1 MTSVRQPLPRRARHF
16 LKSLRRSWMLTLFVL
31 PALVTVFIFSYIPM
45 YGVKM
50 AFQDFRPALGLEGS
64 KMVGF
69 AHFLRFFRS
78 YQFSN
83 LLENTLLLSLYGL
96 AAGFPLPILL
106 ALMLNQM
113 RSLRFKRVMQTATYL
128 PHFISTVVLAGMIT
142 IFLSPSIGLYGVIAR
157 ALGVARPANILANRE
172 YFRSIYVLSGVWQHT
187 GWDSIIYVAAL
198 ASIDPSLYEA
208 ATIDGAN
215 RLQKTWYIDLPML
228 KPTIVILLIISVG
241 SIMNVGYEKV
251 FLLQNDVN
259 LPRSEVISTYV
270 YKSGVVNAQYGFSAA
285 VGLFNAL
292 VNFILLIIVN
302 FAARKLADYSLW

>member
-96 AAGFPLPILL
+96 AAGFPLPIRY
-106 ALMLNQM
+106 N
-113 RSLRFKRVMQTATYL
+113 
-128 PHFISTVVLAGMIT
+128 PG
-142 IFLSPSIGLYGVIAR
+142 PSGGR
-157 ALGVARPANILANRE
+157 TRRCH
-172 YFRSIYVLSGVWQHT
+172 R
-187 GWDSIIYVAAL
+187 
-198 ASIDPSLYEA
+198 
-208 ATIDGAN
+208 
-215 RLQKTWYIDLPML
+215 
-228 KPTIVILLIISVG
+228 
-241 SIMNVGYEKV
+241 
-251 FLLQNDVN
+251 
-259 LPRSEVISTYV
+259 
-270 YKSGVVNAQYGFSAA
+270 
-285 VGLFNAL
+285 
-292 VNFILLIIVN
+292 
-302 FAARKLADYSLW
+302 